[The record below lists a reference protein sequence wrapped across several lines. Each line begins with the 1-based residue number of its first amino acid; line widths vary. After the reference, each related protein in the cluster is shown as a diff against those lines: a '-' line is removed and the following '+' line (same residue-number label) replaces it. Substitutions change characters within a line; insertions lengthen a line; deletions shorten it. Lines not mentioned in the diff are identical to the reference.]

1 MKSPILLDRYLK
13 RLAVT
18 LGIEEGSLLE
28 ELKKLKSKRTGYS
41 KTEPESWS
49 GAESGKRA
57 VQKKEP
63 PAETLLLGLLIQDP
77 SYWVQLEKTFPGFS
91 CSGEKTRAVFSVF
104 ESLLRGGKRH
114 EFSISM
120 LMNRLHD
127 DSLKTFVSELLL
139 ISWSSEEDR
148 NRVFQDC
155 IQRFRDVEHHAKL
168 KQLRDEIA
176 KAEELGDQNL
186 VLKTMKV
193 YQELLGQNN

>member
-1 MKSPILLDRYLK
+1 
-13 RLAVT
+13 
-18 LGIEEGSLLE
+18 
-28 ELKKLKSKRTGYS
+28 
-41 KTEPESWS
+41 
-49 GAESGKRA
+49 
-57 VQKKEP
+57 
-63 PAETLLLGLLIQDP
+63 
-77 SYWVQLEKTFPGFS
+77 
-91 CSGEKTRAVFSVF
+91 
-104 ESLLRGGKRH
+104 
-114 EFSISM
+114 
-120 LMNRLHD
+120 MNRLKEEL
-127 DSLKTFVSELLL
+127 LKSFVSELLL